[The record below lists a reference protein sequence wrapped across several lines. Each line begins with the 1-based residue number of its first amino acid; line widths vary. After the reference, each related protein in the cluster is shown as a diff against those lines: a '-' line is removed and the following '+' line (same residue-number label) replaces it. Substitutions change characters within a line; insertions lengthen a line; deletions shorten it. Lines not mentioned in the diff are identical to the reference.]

1 MKKRQDHPALQ
12 RGRTTEGRRTVK
24 TRTNNIVSYPGNRAV
39 GQKRKYSRP
48 TVSSRSERLAV
59 KKRVSKGSTVNKH
72 TLGNKVPPLYIWGD
86 FDVPF
91 LLLTLALLG
100 FGLVMMFSA
109 SYARAYYDFDNSFYF
124 IGRQIVWS
132 MIGITGMIAA
142 SFVNYHWL
150 RRFVWPLYFVSIVLC
165 MACYLFDAY
174 NGARRSIYIGPL
186 SFQPSEIG
194 KLALIFLFAHL
205 MTKDQD
211 KMGRLWEG
219 TLRYLVLFGG
229 LAVVVVMQPHLSATL
244 LMAGITVAM
253 LFVGGAK
260 IQHLIGVGVT
270 GLAGIA
276 ALVVTMWGFFSDRF
290 AHVLVRLSYWLDPF
304 SSMDWGSY
312 QTRQSLLAIGSGGL
326 LGVGLGESRQKQL
339 YLPEVQ
345 NDFVFA
351 VVCEELGV
359 FGAGLVIL
367 MFIYLLYQLYSVAQ
381 QAEDLFGRLLAIGVF
396 SHVALQ
402 VILNLMVVTSIIP
415 TTGVTLPFFSSGG
428 TATVFLLIEIGMVL
442 NVEKVSRF
450 QRERELREARAV

>member
-48 TVSSRSERLAV
+48 TASSRSERLAV

-219 TLRYLVLFGG
+219 TLRYLVLFGRTCSG
-229 LAVVVVMQPHLSATL
+229 CRNA
-244 LMAGITVAM
+244 
-253 LFVGGAK
+253 
-260 IQHLIGVGVT
+260 
-270 GLAGIA
+270 A
-276 ALVVTMWGFFSDRF
+276 ALSGNLADGRYYSSDAVCRRSEDP
-290 AHVLVRLSYWLDPF
+290 APDRGWCYRTCRHRCSGCYHV
-304 SSMDWGSY
+304 
-312 QTRQSLLAIGSGGL
+312 GL
-326 LGVGLGESRQKQL
+326 LL
-339 YLPEVQ
+339 
-345 NDFVFA
+345 
-351 VVCEELGV
+351 
-359 FGAGLVIL
+359 
-367 MFIYLLYQLYSVAQ
+367 
-381 QAEDLFGRLLAIGVF
+381 
-396 SHVALQ
+396 
-402 VILNLMVVTSIIP
+402 
-415 TTGVTLPFFSSGG
+415 
-428 TATVFLLIEIGMVL
+428 
-442 NVEKVSRF
+442 
-450 QRERELREARAV
+450 

>member
-12 RGRTTEGRRTVK
+12 RGRTTEGRRTSK

-48 TVSSRSERLAV
+48 TASSRSERLAV

-290 AHVLVRLSYWLDPF
+290 ARVLVRLSYWLDPF

-312 QTRQSLLAIGSGGL
+312 QTRRIRCWQLVPEACLGL
-326 LGVGLGESRQKQL
+326 VWESARQKQL
-339 YLPEVQ
+339 YLPER
-345 NDFVFA
+345 FRTTLRIPG
-351 VVCEELGV
+351 CLR
-359 FGAGLVIL
+359 GAGICRSEYGIIL
-367 MFIYLLYQLYSVAQ
+367 
-381 QAEDLFGRLLAIGVF
+381 LFA
-396 SHVALQ
+396 
-402 VILNLMVVTSIIP
+402 
-415 TTGVTLPFFSSGG
+415 
-428 TATVFLLIEIGMVL
+428 LLIWRGYTIPHCMQRIVL
-442 NVEKVSRF
+442 VR
-450 QRERELREARAV
+450 

>member
-48 TVSSRSERLAV
+48 TASSRSERLAV

-219 TLRYLVLFGG
+219 TLRY
-229 LAVVVVMQPHLSATL
+229 Q
-244 LMAGITVAM
+244 
-253 LFVGGAK
+253 
-260 IQHLIGVGVT
+260 IG
-270 GLAGIA
+270 
-276 ALVVTMWGFFSDRF
+276 R
-290 AHVLVRLSYWLDPF
+290 AHV
-304 SSMDWGSY
+304 
-312 QTRQSLLAIGSGGL
+312 
-326 LGVGLGESRQKQL
+326 
-339 YLPEVQ
+339 
-345 NDFVFA
+345 
-351 VVCEELGV
+351 
-359 FGAGLVIL
+359 
-367 MFIYLLYQLYSVAQ
+367 
-381 QAEDLFGRLLAIGVF
+381 
-396 SHVALQ
+396 
-402 VILNLMVVTSIIP
+402 
-415 TTGVTLPFFSSGG
+415 
-428 TATVFLLIEIGMVL
+428 
-442 NVEKVSRF
+442 
-450 QRERELREARAV
+450 

>member
-12 RGRTTEGRRTVK
+12 RGRTTEGRKTVK

-48 TVSSRSERLAV
+48 TASSRSERLAV

-150 RRFVWPLYFVSIVLC
+150 RRFVWPLYIVSIVLC

-260 IQHLIGVGVT
+260 IQYLIGVGVT

-351 VVCEELGV
+351 VVCEELGFV
-359 FGAGLVIL
+359 GACIIILLFALLIWRGYTIALHAKDRFGSLIAVGITTQIGMQAMLNIAVVTNTIPNTGISLPLFSYGGTSLCMIL
-367 MFIYLLYQLYSVAQ
+367 GELGI
-381 QAEDLFGRLLAIGVF
+381 LLA
-396 SHVALQ
+396 
-402 VILNLMVVTSIIP
+402 
-415 TTGVTLPFFSSGG
+415 
-428 TATVFLLIEIGMVL
+428 
-442 NVEKVSRF
+442 VSR
-450 QRERELREARAV
+450 QGNYEKE